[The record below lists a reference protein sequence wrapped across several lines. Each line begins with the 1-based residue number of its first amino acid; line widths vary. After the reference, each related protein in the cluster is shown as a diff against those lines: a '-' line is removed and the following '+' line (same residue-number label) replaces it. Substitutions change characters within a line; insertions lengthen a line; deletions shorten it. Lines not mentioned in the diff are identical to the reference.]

1 MCTSWGRLLELFV
14 LSLPWLKA
22 MAWRGLTGSV
32 SRDEGPSVCVEE
44 EADRECVEAAVCGA
58 LRYATADVEGVL
70 VCAVVSS
77 IASGEAL
84 RGRSSSEVVVVA
96 AINGFEEMERKEKR
110 DVLGV

>member
-1 MCTSWGRLLELFV
+1 M
-14 LSLPWLKA
+14 
-22 MAWRGLTGSV
+22 
-32 SRDEGPSVCVEE
+32 CVEE

-96 AINGFEEMERKEKR
+96 AINGLRRWNERKKGMCWGCKI
-110 DVLGV
+110 VAMGVFVEIKPDQDFVCRVKS